1 MDSTLACLAAW
12 MPRQRWYAAKGH
24 TPSLRLLAAWDLPD
38 LSAAEGAAAV
48 QVRTL
53 LVADDAAQPATLYQV
68 PVVAR
73 PSGTVAVAAEH
84 VIGSPEPGTT
94 LVDGP
99 FDAAY
104 TEALLRLVTRGGE
117 SMPSRGVGAGAEA
130 VSARGIPSA
139 SAPAT
144 GEYLSAVL
152 SGEQSNTS
160 IIYRGDDATPII
172 CKVFRQLHPGLNPD
186 IELQTA
192 LAEAGSPFVPRAI
205 GWVAGAWPD
214 AAGGGSVDGSL
225 AFAQEFLPGVEDA
238 RRVAMRA
245 ATADEDFTA
254 RARELGVATAAV
266 HVALA
271 RLFDTVSTT
280 GQEHEAIA
288 AAWRRRLSIAIAE
301 VPALAEFRTAVEA
314 VYARAAHAAW
324 PDLQRIHGDYHLG
337 QVILVPDRGWVL
349 LDFEGEP
356 IRPMGERTQPDLA
369 IRDVAGMLRSFD
381 YIAGSIRLEDPEHSA
396 ESVGEWVSAARSA
409 FLDGYVAASGVDL
422 DAQRPLLD
430 ALELDKAVYEAIY
443 EIRNRPDWIS
453 IPLQAVRRLVS

>member
-12 MPRQRWYAAKGH
+12 MPRQRWYAAKSR
-24 TPSLRLLAAWDLPD
+24 TPALRLVTAWDLPD
-38 LSAAEGAAAV
+38 PSATESRASV

-68 PVVAR
+68 PVVVRATA
-73 PSGTVAVAAEH
+73 TVDVAGDQ

-99 FDAAY
+99 RDPAY
-104 TEALLRLVTRGGE
+104 TEALLRLVTQGGG
-117 SMPSRGVGAGAEA
+117 SVRADGAAA
-130 VSARGIPSA
+130 ARGIPSA
-139 SAPAT
+139 SASAFGP
-144 GEYLSAVL
+144 GEYVADVL

-160 IIYRGDDATPII
+160 IIYRGAGDVTPII

-192 LAEAGSPFVPRAI
+192 LAEAGSPYVPRAI
-205 GWVAGAWPD
+205 GSVAGIWPD
-214 AAGGGSVDGSL
+214 ATGSGDAVEGSL

-238 RRVAMRA
+238 RRVALRA
-245 ATADEDFTA
+245 ATADGDFTA
-254 RARELGVATAAV
+254 PARDLGVATAAV
-266 HVALA
+266 HALLA
-271 RLFDTVSTT
+271 ELFGTVSMTRA
-280 GQEHEAIA
+280 GREAIA

-301 VPALAEFRTAVEA
+301 VPELAESREAVEA
-314 VYARAAHAAW
+314 VYARAAHADW

-356 IRPMGERTQPDLA
+356 IRPMAERTRPDLA

-381 YIAGSIRLEDPEHSA
+381 YIAGSLRLEDAGHPA
-396 ESVGEWVSAARSA
+396 EPVRDWADAARSS
-409 FLDGYVAASGVDL
+409 FLDGYATASGVDL
-422 DAQRPLLD
+422 DVVRPLLD

-443 EIRNRPDWIS
+443 EIRNRPDWIT
-453 IPLQAVRRLVS
+453 IPLEAIRRLVS